1 MLKTIKIFTGSIA
14 LVMVATFLYIFDPT
28 DFEGTVNQLKFTGVF
43 GTEVQMENLKSIE
56 LIDQVPPINHRTNG
70 VAVGPLK
77 KGLFIMEGFG
87 STRLLIHSSQGPFL
101 KITPIDGDALILN
114 YSKKERT
121 ELIYTAIQALR
132 KS

>member
-1 MLKTIKIFTGSIA
+1 MLKTTKIFTGLIV
-14 LVMVATFLYIFDPT
+14 LVILATFLYVFDPT
-28 DFEGTVNQLKFTGVF
+28 DFDGTVDQLKFTGVF
-43 GTEVQMENLKSIE
+43 GTEVQMENVKSVE
-56 LIDQVPPINHRTNG
+56 LINQIPPINDRTDG

-77 KGLFIMEGFG
+77 KGLFIMEGLG

-101 KITPIDGDALILN
+101 KITPVEGDALILN